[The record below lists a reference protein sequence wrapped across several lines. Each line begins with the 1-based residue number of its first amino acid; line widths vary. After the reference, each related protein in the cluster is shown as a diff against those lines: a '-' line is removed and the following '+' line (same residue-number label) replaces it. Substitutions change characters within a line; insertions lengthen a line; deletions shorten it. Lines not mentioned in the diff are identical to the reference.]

1 MTIDDIF
8 RFRKKSFCYLLAHTY
23 GKTENTIS
31 QQDESDP
38 KSKIGNRQS
47 KMTLRVFPRLV
58 KAGFFR
64 KAKEQV
70 HVLKC

>member
-1 MTIDDIF
+1 MPIDNIF

-38 KSKIGNRQS
+38 KSK
-47 KMTLRVFPRLV
+47 MTLRVLARLV